1 MSCSSTLR
9 VPSLPPPHRHLPPP
23 PTPTAPSPLLC
34 SLLTSAPP
42 LRSRS
47 DSDSCFLHFS
57 LLQTLP
63 TILPPHPRGL
73 RLPPSTESCS
83 SRLFPE
89 ARSILLGICYLI
101 AYYKP
106 ALLITVVYCLSSQH
120 WSALLSSC
128 PLSLAQ
134 CWVHSRASRSDSM
147 E

>member
-23 PTPTAPSPLLC
+23 PPPPPHPLYSALFSPLLHLSEADLTPTPVSSTFPSC
-34 SLLTSAPP
+34 RPFLPSSHPIPGASGSHLLPRAA
-42 LRSRS
+42 
-47 DSDSCFLHFS
+47 
-57 LLQTLP
+57 
-63 TILPPHPRGL
+63 HP
-73 RLPPSTESCS
+73 
-83 SRLFPE
+83 LFPE
-89 ARSILLGICYLI
+89 AGSILLGICYLI